1 MQSKQSMPSYE
12 SVNGQLPHIRYS
24 SIENNS
30 ATRSPNAQYEAY
42 NDQQSQQSQ
51 KLSAM
56 LKKIDVAINKDEG
69 GIIPTKRSP
78 EAIAASYRSAA
89 EIKQTPEI
97 KKRVPAA
104 LEDNINQNV
113 HEFRKNANRK

>member
-1 MQSKQSMPSYE
+1 MVASSKSGMGNE
-12 SVNGQLPHIRYS
+12 GLHTLGQTVQRPPKPGR
-24 SIENNS
+24 NNV
-30 ATRSPNAQYEAY
+30 QW
-42 NDQQSQQSQ
+42 SQQSQ

-97 KKRVPAA
+97 KKRVPAPD

>member
-1 MQSKQSMPSYE
+1 M
-12 SVNGQLPHIRYS
+12 
-24 SIENNS
+24 
-30 ATRSPNAQYEAY
+30 RSPNAQYEAY
-42 NDQQSQQSQ
+42 DDQQSQQSQ
-51 KLSAM
+51 KLGSM
-56 LKKIDVAINKDEG
+56 LKKIDVAINEDDVG

-97 KKRVPAA
+97 KKRVPAT

-113 HEFRKNANRK
+113 HEFRKNATRK